1 MNEPF
6 ITYFKLL
13 SVFQYRCLS
22 SASTLEI
29 PVCQSEVNTALQSA
43 VNHYHIHTHVHT
55 CTHKDTV
62 DKDHQVM
69 PLFCLRTCEGGLGD
83 RWWVTHG

>member
-13 SVFQYRCLS
+13 SVFHYRCLS
-22 SASTLEI
+22 SASALEI

-43 VNHYHIHTHVHT
+43 VNHTR
-55 CTHKDTV
+55 THKDT
-62 DKDHQVM
+62 Q
-69 PLFCLRTCEGGLGD
+69 
-83 RWWVTHG
+83 